1 VLLAR
6 SNRACPSE
14 TAGSMKHVRSAMWSR
29 VFGTQ
34 RSERLRL
41 VWNAARPS
49 RIWHR
54 IDSASRSLADPS
66 TIGIARRFRSNDGI
80 YGIIDQTVYREPGK
94 DDEGASAFVRAVG
107 SPGDRNLVDLYLDAG
122 IGYRGQL
129 PARNNDTAGM
139 AVSYARISP
148 SARGADWDT
157 ILETGIAMTRR
168 RFEALVEATYQA
180 VLGPGVTVQPNL
192 QYVFHPGGNIPDP
205 RDPTGQ
211 HNKNATV
218 VGVRAT
224 LTY

>member
-1 VLLAR
+1 
-6 SNRACPSE
+6 
-14 TAGSMKHVRSAMWSR
+14 MKHVRSAMWSR

-107 SPGDRNLVDLYLDAG
+107 LPGDRNLVDLYLDAG

-168 RFEALVEATYQA
+168 WFEALVEATYQA